1 MVGFLI
7 NPKYCEMLSNLNIYW
22 NATTADVT
30 DADAEPK
37 HEEQVLQQLHTLGA
51 RVHASTS
58 LLRPP

>member
-1 MVGFLI
+1 MVGFLYQSKI
-7 NPKYCEMLSNLNIYW
+7 LSNLNIYW

-58 LLRPP
+58 LPRPP